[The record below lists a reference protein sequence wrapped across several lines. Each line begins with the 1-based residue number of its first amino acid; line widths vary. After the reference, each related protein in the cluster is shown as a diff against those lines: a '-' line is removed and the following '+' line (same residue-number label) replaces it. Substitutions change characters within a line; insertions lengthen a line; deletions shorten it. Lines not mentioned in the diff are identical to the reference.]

1 MLRVALQTV
10 RSGKRLRDKAVIA
23 AHWGTV
29 PLFPLGMAARKLGRP
44 LPDPRS
50 WFGEYVAEG
59 QAGVFACP
67 PGPSPFFLGPHPWF
81 EPGLLRVIDGLRGG
95 TFVDAGASIGFVTV
109 RAARRADR
117 VVAVEPH
124 PVRFAYL
131 ERNVKLN
138 GLTNVTC
145 VNCALG
151 AGRGTLTM
159 FDLDP
164 TLGPH
169 PVDISTSPGRGSRF
183 DVDVRAL
190 DDLVSEPVTMLKV
203 DVEGAELEVLRGA
216 RNLLATRPLVYVES
230 LGRATWSPLQE
241 LLAEYSF
248 EELEHNNL
256 LASPK

>member
-10 RSGKRLRDKAVIA
+10 RSGQRLRDKAVIA

-29 PLFPLGMAARKLGRP
+29 PLFPIGMAARKLGRP

-81 EPGLLRVIDGLRGG
+81 EPGLLRVVDGLRGG

-109 RAARRADR
+109 RAARRAER

-131 ERNVKLN
+131 ERNVNLN

-151 AGRGTLTM
+151 SARGTVTM

-169 PVDISTSPGRGSRF
+169 PVDISTNPGRGSRF
-183 DVDVRAL
+183 DVDVRPL
-190 DDLVSEPVTMLKV
+190 DELVSEPVAMLKV

-216 RNLLATRPLVYVES
+216 RNLLAQRPVVYVES
-230 LGRATWSPLQE
+230 LGRATWNALQE
-241 LLAEYSF
+241 MLPDYAF
-248 EELEHNNL
+248 EEVDDNNL
-256 LASPK
+256 LAAPK